1 MKFQTILCPIDF
13 SKYSE
18 KIIEMATSLTFSN
31 TIHLFHC
38 LEINT
43 ITDPQGFP
51 MQLSNDMELLKSD
64 HKEYNT
70 FKEKITS
77 LYPQFNFTFEFERTH
92 SVSESIIDYSK
103 KVKADA
109 IVMGS
114 HGRSGLERFL
124 MGSVAESVMRESH
137 KSVILCKFA

>member
-13 SKYSE
+13 SKFSE
-18 KIIEMATSLTFSN
+18 KIVEMAVTLSSSS

-51 MQLSNDMELLKSD
+51 MQLSNDLELLKSD
-64 HKEYNT
+64 HKEYNA
-70 FKEKITS
+70 FQEKIST
-77 LYPQFNFTFEFERTH
+77 LFPHIHFTFEFERTH
-92 SVSESIIDYSK
+92 SISESIIEYSK
-103 KVKADA
+103 KINAEA

-114 HGRSGLERFL
+114 HGRGGLERLL
-124 MGSVAESVMRESH
+124 MGSVAENVLRNSH
-137 KSVILCKFA
+137 KAVILCKLS

>member
-1 MKFQTILCPIDF
+1 MKFNTILCPIDF

-18 KIIEMATSLTFSN
+18 KIVEMATTLSSQD
-31 TIHLFHC
+31 TIYLFHC
-38 LEINT
+38 LEFNT
-43 ITDPQGFP
+43 ISDPQGFP
-51 MQLSNDMELLKSD
+51 MQIATDMELQESD
-64 HKEYNT
+64 KKMFDA
-70 FKEKITS
+70 FKTKITS
-77 LYPQFNFTFEFERTH
+77 IYPNFNFVFEFERTH

-103 KVKADA
+103 KLKADA

-114 HGRSGLERFL
+114 HGRSGIERLL